1 MQPRPTEGSS
11 QGFEFQCGEGRGCS
25 GVVLS
30 VGLSVRA
37 PEDAGRACFLRLEK
51 GGGVPRPTR
60 LHCPRSTKSPCLA
73 FGGLCRP
80 RSLAAPPPA
89 LSARGSGGQSWR
101 GLSGPPP
108 PETCV
113 GHGPFRP
120 GAAAQRPGKEAEQR
134 AFSAASE
141 KPQISTGALR
151 WRGGAGGQT
160 SDPFPAQPAFQ
171 VWGLRRAS
179 ERHSQLPPSFSKS
192 L

>member
-1 MQPRPTEGSS
+1 MFS
-11 QGFEFQCGEGRGCS
+11 
-25 GVVLS
+25 VVLS

-73 FGGLCRP
+73 FGAFVGRAAWRRP
-80 RSLAAPPPA
+80 RPRYQPGEAADRAGGASLGRRRPRHV
-89 LSARGSGGQSWR
+89 LDT
-101 GLSGPPP
+101 GLSGLEPP
-108 PETCV
+108 
-113 GHGPFRP
+113 HKGPGRRRNKGLFH
-120 GAAAQRPGKEAEQR
+120 
-134 AFSAASE
+134 AASE